1 MWEGEEIESETE
13 CEAPIE
19 DRKEALSLE
28 WDKEPPELA
37 ESHFWLEL
45 V

>member
-1 MWEGEEIESETE
+1 MWEGEEIESKME

-28 WDKEPPELA
+28 WDQGLPELV
-37 ESHFWLEL
+37 ESHCRLEL